1 MQPRFYFYVIVTV
14 RILRYKFKKVDNW
27 LKKNV
32 QDMGGRAVLVV
43 YKGGKVVY
51 NHAENNLDHQKR

>member
-14 RILRYKFKKVDNW
+14 RLLQYKFKKVDNW

-43 YKGGKVVY
+43 YKG
-51 NHAENNLDHQKR
+51 ERWFITMLRII